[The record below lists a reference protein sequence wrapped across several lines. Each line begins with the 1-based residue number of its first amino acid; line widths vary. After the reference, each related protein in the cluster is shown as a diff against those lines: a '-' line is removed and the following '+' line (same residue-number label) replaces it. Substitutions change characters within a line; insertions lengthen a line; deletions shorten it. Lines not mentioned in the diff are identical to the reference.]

1 MKYVLIVTI
10 CSFLDNKC
18 PLEMTSNELFNDWS
32 SCMKKGLEVS
42 TKTINNIKEEDITK
56 FKLAPKFMC
65 YEAGNTA

>member
-42 TKTINNIKEEDITK
+42 TETISKFKEEDINK

-65 YEAGNTA
+65 YKAGHTT